1 MEIAPAFR
9 MKNQGI
15 ISTYENCSIKI
26 NHIIHEGKK
35 LEISRTYTI
44 KNSKKYDDKSYI
56 GTLYEKQNGERF
68 VEHILFPRVL
78 YRLIDGKNNQF
89 QLYIEEAPNDWIEPI
104 YDKLNKRIITD
115 DMATS
120 KNVNQ
125 YKVLFDDNTVYK
137 YNVRREK

>member
-1 MEIAPAFR
+1 

-26 NHIIHEGKK
+26 NHIIHEGKI

-44 KNSKKYDDKSYI
+44 KNSKKYDGKSYI